1 MRGLVT
7 RLRPLHIS
15 VVIGLLTSVWTFFVF
30 ERRDLFEDTLPYKAE
45 LKVLDSK
52 FIVRGRVEIDP
63 GVVIA
68 AGDER
73 TIESFGRWGTW
84 DRGKFARVVENL
96 LAAGADVIAFDMVF
110 ADPSGI
116 AHDYAKRIHE
126 HVHEGGAPLSE
137 RLGDDPAALSAA
149 VEELEELVAE
159 AVAGDQALVD
169 AFDEHSSDVVQGFI
183 ANQDPEPG
191 RAPSDPAKTWDAL
204 EVYRITEWGFG
215 WKRVAYDSGQEGVED
230 IVASLDVAEGKRPS
244 DLHIVEQIEGDV
256 VLPQPQFLEVG
267 ENLGFYSITP
277 DSDGT
282 MRRIPLV
289 ARHGEQ
295 FLRSLVLAAAELH
308 YGASAVL
315 LADPGMPGGLRAIG
329 LAAEEG
335 RTVEL
340 PVDADGHMLVNYYGP
355 SVERSDE
362 GSDDERGIFR
372 RISLAD
378 IHDGKFDAAAVKGKV
393 VIVAVTAMGTYDQRV
408 TPFSPNVP
416 GVEVHAAALQNLIA
430 GDALV
435 RNRNIYLVEIALS
448 LLLAILLGVALHRLR
463 ILTGTLV
470 AIVITLTYI
479 GLDYFW
485 LFRENL
491 WFHQIPFLGQV
502 SLTWA
507 SVTLWGYLTEG
518 REKALL
524 KKEFSTVLAPTVV
537 DELLKN
543 PELAG
548 LGGAERE
555 LTVMFS
561 DIRGFTSISEKLTPE
576 GLTSFLNEYLTPM
589 TDILL
594 QRQGTLDKY
603 MGDAIMAFW
612 GAPIAQPDHATR
624 ACLAALDM
632 MRALSLMRQR
642 WRDEGKPDIDIGIGL
657 NTGNMRVGFM
667 GSERMRNYTLL
678 GDNVNLGSR
687 LEGVNKQ
694 YGTNIIISQYT
705 YDAVKHAVY
714 ARELDAIRVKG
725 KREPVIIFE
734 LRGEGRPEGDEAD
747 FIEAFETGLKLYK
760 GRCFEEAKERFV
772 EAMAIVGEDFTSRL
786 YIERCD
792 AFLQDP
798 PPADWDGV
806 YEMKTK

>member
-1 MRGLVT
+1 MKFFT

-15 VVIGLLTSVWTFFVF
+15 MVIGLAVALWTFLLY
-30 ERRDLFEDTLPYKAE
+30 ERRDLFEDTLAYKAE
-45 LKVLDSK
+45 LKVLDAK
-52 FIVRGRVEIDP
+52 FITRGRVDVEP
-63 GVVIA
+63 AVVIA
-68 AGDER
+68 AGDEKS
-73 TIESFGRWGTW
+73 IAAFGRWGTW
-84 DRGKFARVVENL
+84 DRGALAQVTRNL
-96 LAAGADVIAFDMVF
+96 LEAGADVVAFDMVF
-110 ADPSGI
+110 SDPPGI
-116 AHDYAKRIHE
+116 AHTYAQRLKETVLDGEAR
-126 HVHEGGAPLSE
+126 LSA
-137 RLGDDPAALSAA
+137 RLPDDIDNVRLALVELEALVGDATAGDAALAS
-149 VEELEELVAE
+149 V
-159 AVAGDQALVD
+159 
-169 AFDEHSSDVVQGFI
+169 FDEESARVVQGFI
-183 ANQDPEPG
+183 ANQDPDPG
-191 RAPSDPAKTWDAL
+191 QRPSDPAATWDAL
-204 EVYRITEWGFG
+204 EVYRLTEWGYQ
-215 WKRVAYDSGQEGVED
+215 WKSVKYDEGQAGLESVVTQIDAVPGQ
-230 IVASLDVAEGKRPS
+230 KPS

-295 FLRSLVLAAAELH
+295 FLRSLVLATAELH
-308 YGASAVL
+308 YGASAAL

-335 RTVEL
+335 RVVEL
-340 PVDADGHMLVNYYGP
+340 PVDGDGRMLVNYYGP
-355 SVERSDE
+355 SLERSD
-362 GSDDERGIFR
+362 SADDDEQGTFR

-378 IHDGKFDAAAVKGKV
+378 IHAGQFDASLVKGRV

-435 RNRNIYLVEIALS
+435 RSRRVYLMEIGLS
-448 LLLAILLGVALHRLR
+448 LLLAIVLGVALQQLP
-463 ILTGTLV
+463 IYAGTLV
-470 AIVITLTYI
+470 AVVVAVSYSVV
-479 GLDYFW
+479 DYSW
-485 LFRENL
+485 LFRQNL
-491 WFHQIPFLGQV
+491 WFHQVPLVSQV
-502 SLTWA
+502 ALTWA
-507 SVTLWGYLTEG
+507 ALTLWGYLTQG
-518 REKALL
+518 REKAQL
-524 KKEFSTVLAPTVV
+524 KREFSTVLAPTVV

-543 PELAG
+543 PALAG

-561 DIRGFTSISEKLTPE
+561 DIRGFTSISEKLSPE

-589 TDILL
+589 TDILIR
-594 QRQGTLDKY
+594 RQGTLDKY

-612 GAPIAQPDHATR
+612 GAPITQPDHATR

-632 MRALSLMRQR
+632 MADLRVMRER
-642 WRDEGKPDIDIGIGL
+642 WRREGKPDIDIGIGL

-687 LEGVNKQ
+687 LEGVNKE
-694 YGTNIIISQYT
+694 YGTNIIISEYT
-705 YDAVKHAVY
+705 FAAAQGAIY

-725 KREPVIIFE
+725 KREPVVIYE
-734 LRGEGRPEGDEAD
+734 LRGAGTPGPEEQRFLDTFQAALAHYKARRFAEAREGFKSAHALGGDDYTSAKYMHRC
-747 FIEAFETGLKLYK
+747 EAFLAT
-760 GRCFEEAKERFV
+760 
-772 EAMAIVGEDFTSRL
+772 
-786 YIERCD
+786 
-792 AFLQDP
+792 P
-798 PPADWDGV
+798 PPDDWDGV